1 MGLNA
6 VGKVKQ
12 TTTVALTDPV
22 TRRPLPGPKGKPM
35 AVQLHGPYSKRYKA
49 AVRAAQQTLMQDDG
63 TLAEGVADT
72 FGTDVLIACIESWN
86 VSLEGD
92 DVLPCTPE
100 MIRQVFE
107 AHPWVQTQIEAAFGN
122 TASFLERPKPA

>member
-12 TTTVALTDPV
+12 TTTVTLTDPE
-22 TRRPLPGPKGKPM
+22 TRKPLPGPKGKPM
-35 AVQLHGPYSKRYKA
+35 TVVLHGPYSKRYKA
-49 AVRAAQQTLMQDDG
+49 AVRAEQHRLVQEGSAPADG
-63 TLAEGVADT
+63 AADT
-72 FGTDVLIACIESWN
+72 FGTAVLIACIESWN

-100 MIRQVFE
+100 TIRQVFDE
-107 AHPWVQTQIEAAFGN
+107 HPWVQTQIETAFGSA
-122 TASFLERPKPA
+122 ASFLDRPKPA